1 MSSLEI
7 LIIAFALAIDAF
19 TVALAAGILVPEIGL
34 RRTLR
39 LAWHFGF
46 FQGAMTIIGW
56 LAGVPLHSLMERFDH
71 WIAFGLLALV
81 ATRMILGAFRK
92 DPPGMK
98 APDPT
103 RGVALLMLSLATS
116 IDALAVGMSFPF
128 IGQNVW
134 IPALVIGIVAAAMT
148 ALGLHLG
155 RLIGRQTRIKTWAE
169 IAGGVVL
176 LGIGIK
182 ILFEHGVFQRVVG

>member
-81 ATRMILGAFRK
+81 ATRMILGAFREN
-92 DPPGMK
+92 PPGMK

-128 IGQNVW
+128 INQDVW
-134 IPALVIGIVAAAMT
+134 IPSLVIGIVAAAMT
-148 ALGLHLG
+148 AFGLHLG

-169 IAGGVVL
+169 VAGGVVL

-182 ILFEHGVFQRVVG
+182 ILFEHGVF